1 MSKRSILIFVLL
13 IALVVVCAVS
23 LTACGAIKGI
33 MDLANDIDNLKSD
46 TMKTQ
51 QEIQEALGD
60 KYYIK
65 YDITSESS
73 GEGNETDE
81 EHVIVASN
89 GTYSFW
95 QTDDGKTLIK
105 KDGNT
110 YYVYNRE
117 QDSEKYTSLSVYESE
132 TSPLYYANAYILACG
147 DSLTYSSKSTVTFL
161 GRTCTK
167 YVTNLGTSSA
177 LGSVKLDTE
186 YIVDNTTGACL
197 KYAVAASADTTDGKD
212 SGAAT
217 FEAKVF
223 KQGNDVDAEFAP
235 EIENIAISEWD
246 TTFMA
251 TMGLT
256 AVPAVE
262 NTKLVGA
269 SIETTTQTKEYVL
282 VLNMNGALA
291 DNKTALL
298 AVFESFFNAGAK
310 FDSSDDQKTSYQ
322 DTDLFDDNSDDEYAP
337 GMDFTAYTSS
347 GDLVSI
353 AVVQMPDEDDASY
366 CRISFTLTHTIA
378 A

>member
-1 MSKRSILIFVLL
+1 MTKKSILVLTL
-13 IALVVVCAVS
+13 LVALVVICAIS

-33 MDLANDIDNLKSD
+33 MDLADDISNLQSD

-51 QEIQEALGD
+51 QEIQEALGE
-60 KYYIK
+60 KYFIK
-65 YDITSESS
+65 YEITSDSS
-73 GEGNETDE
+73 GEGNEHTE
-81 EHVIVASN
+81 EEVIVASN
-89 GTYSFW
+89 GEYSLW
-95 QTDDGKTLIK
+95 QIEDGKTLIK
-105 KDGNT
+105 KIGNT
-110 YYVYNRE
+110 YYVYNHE
-117 QDSEKYTSLSVYESE
+117 QGSTQYTSVSTYESE
-132 TSPLYYANAYILACG
+132 TSPIYYANAYVLACG

-177 LGSVKLDTE
+177 LGSVKLNAE

-197 KYAVAASADTTDGKD
+197 KYAIAASADTTDGKD

-235 EIENIAISEWD
+235 EIANIAISEWD
-246 TTFMA
+246 TAFMA

-256 AVPAVE
+256 AVPAVA

-269 SIETTTQTKEYVL
+269 SIETTTQNKEYVL
-282 VLNMNGALA
+282 ALNMNGALA

-310 FDSSDDQKTSYQ
+310 YDRDDNEKTSYQ
-322 DTDLFDDNSDDEYAP
+322 DTDLFDDNSDEEYSP
-337 GMDFTAYTSS
+337 GMDYTACTSN

-353 AVVQMPDEDDASY
+353 AVVQMPDENDASY

>member
-1 MSKRSILIFVLL
+1 
-13 IALVVVCAVS
+13 
-23 LTACGAIKGI
+23 
-33 MDLANDIDNLKSD
+33 
-46 TMKTQ
+46 
-51 QEIQEALGD
+51 
-60 KYYIK
+60 
-65 YDITSESS
+65 
-73 GEGNETDE
+73 
-81 EHVIVASN
+81 
-89 GTYSFW
+89 
-95 QTDDGKTLIK
+95 
-105 KDGNT
+105 
-110 YYVYNRE
+110 
-117 QDSEKYTSLSVYESE
+117 
-132 TSPLYYANAYILACG
+132 
-147 DSLTYSSKSTVTFL
+147 
-161 GRTCTK
+161 
-167 YVTNLGTSSA
+167 
-177 LGSVKLDTE
+177 
-186 YIVDNTTGACL
+186 
-197 KYAVAASADTTDGKD
+197 
-212 SGAAT
+212 
-217 FEAKVF
+217 
-223 KQGNDVDAEFAP
+223 
-235 EIENIAISEWD
+235 
-246 TTFMA
+246 MA

-310 FDSSDDQKTSYQ
+310 YDSDDNLKTSYQ